1 MAAALGGWI
10 STSANCRRPSIVVE
24 VGGGGSDRR
33 SIKGRKKEAGKEEED
48 KEGGPAFAANRS
60 HRAAAREWPQKQ
72 TYYFLHQ
79 LKQNTN
85 RLYIVRFRFYCS
97 KRLTTISKS
106 GNINGGFIKATAMP
120 NGKWS
125 HNTRTS
131 SVGREGKQ

>member
-10 STSANCRRPSIVVE
+10 STSANCRRPSIVVV

-85 RLYIVRFRFYCS
+85 RLYIVRFHFYCS
-97 KRLTTISKS
+97 KRLTTISTS
-106 GNINGGFIKATAMP
+106 GNKNGGFKKATAKP
-120 NGKWS
+120 NGKWG
-125 HNTRTS
+125 HNMRT
-131 SVGREGKQ
+131 VV